1 MYYKVSKLCGV
12 CMHVILTQVMFPAGI
27 EGTPPMGVKRK
38 GKDKK
43 QNKKNS
49 ELLCKRDYTMCI
61 YYNSIIL
68 CKHAVAVRCNKTHC
82 KQYVYTQTV

>member
-1 MYYKVSKLCGV
+1 
-12 CMHVILTQVMFPAGI
+12 MFPAGI

-49 ELLCKRDYTMCI
+49 ELLCKRDYTMCNEVYASVQWLCAAI
-61 YYNSIIL
+61 KLTANHTFIHTQSGKRLIINL
-68 CKHAVAVRCNKTHC
+68 HD
-82 KQYVYTQTV
+82 